1 METHGTSIEQLQSN
15 QLAGGGADIVEEIMA
30 DYENSTNPQPEMY
43 AEMPPVYNPN
53 VDAYEEEE
61 VVLQENYNNYVDEN
75 GNYAVDTT
83 VSFNQPSSTMDNIK
97 VTVLVLV
104 LFVLFNLPILTS
116 LIDPFLERFHI
127 PHFSLIV
134 RTLVVVVV
142 FYLVK
147 SFLL

>member
-1 METHGTSIEQLQSN
+1 MNTHGTSIDQLQNN
-15 QLAGGGADIVEEIMA
+15 QLAGSTDIVEEIMQ
-30 DYENSTNPQPEMY
+30 DYENSTNPSQENMVPTY
-43 AEMPPVYNPN
+43 DPN
-53 VDAYEEEE
+53 VVQEEFEE
-61 VVLQENYNNYVDEN
+61 PIAEENYVNYVDEN
-75 GNYAVDTT
+75 GDYAVEKT
-83 VSFNQPSSTMDNIK
+83 VSFHQPTSTMDNIK

-104 LFVLFNLPILTS
+104 LFVLFNLPLLTS
-116 LIDPFLERFHI
+116 LIDPFLDRFHI

>member
-1 METHGTSIEQLQSN
+1 MNTHGTSIDQLQNN
-15 QLAGGGADIVEEIMA
+15 QLAGSTDIVEEIMQ
-30 DYENSTNPQPEMY
+30 DYENSTNPSQENMVPTY
-43 AEMPPVYNPN
+43 DPN
-53 VDAYEEEE
+53 VEPETFEEPEAEE
-61 VVLQENYNNYVDEN
+61 KYVNYVDEN
-75 GNYAVDTT
+75 GDYAVEKT
-83 VSFNQPSSTMDNIK
+83 VSFHQPTSTMDNIK

-104 LFVLFNLPILTS
+104 LFVLFNLPLLTS
-116 LIDPFLERFHI
+116 LIDPFLDRFHI